1 MYCLF
6 RHYSVT
12 LPGLAW
18 LGWVVTILI
27 KSSVERCNRDI
38 ESMIACWRRDEKRND
53 GAFGLKEIQYSKN
66 TRFHNGIG
74 RSPFKAMF
82 GTDPVMGV
90 EALGLEK
97 ELTEGIETEEQLEQM
112 FPQELL
118 DEEELLVEDE
128 DEFAGINFM
137 LKS

>member
-1 MYCLF
+1 
-6 RHYSVT
+6 
-12 LPGLAW
+12 
-18 LGWVVTILI
+18 
-27 KSSVERCNRDI
+27 
-38 ESMIACWRRDEKRND
+38 
-53 GAFGLKEIQYSKN
+53 
-66 TRFHNGIG
+66 
-74 RSPFKAMF
+74 MF

-97 ELTEGIETEEQLEQM
+97 ELTEGIETEELLEQM

-118 DEEELLVEDE
+118 DEEELLVEDV

>member
-1 MYCLF
+1 MVNGKA
-6 RHYSVT
+6 RHSQSQ
-12 LPGLAW
+12 G
-18 LGWVVTILI
+18 
-27 KSSVERCNRDI
+27 SVERYNRDI
-38 ESMIACWRRDEKRND
+38 ESRIACWRREKKRND
-53 GAFGLKEIQYSKN
+53 WAFGLKEIQYSKN
-66 TRFHNGIG
+66 TRFHTGIG

-118 DEEELLVEDE
+118 DEEELLVED
-128 DEFAGINFM
+128 GG
-137 LKS
+137 